1 MDFWEQS
8 SAADCQNC
16 RPPRNPF
23 NATIHNAGEKLSKA
37 LLEADEGEHSE
48 SEASEDDDVAQVL
61 HRLDHCANDR
71 LEA

>member
-1 MDFWEQS
+1 MIPENGSFH
-8 SAADCQNC
+8 NY
-16 RPPRNPF
+16 RT
-23 NATIHNAGEKLSKA
+23 TIILLKNEVKSGEKLCNT

-61 HRLDHCANDR
+61 HRLDHRANDR